1 MPESKEKFDRNE
13 ILENAR
19 DYLETAFAARHYGFL
34 TLARLFDKV
43 DTILYFVSNMLELS
57 IRECV
62 TLIGNYANKTWLEN
76 HF

>member
-1 MPESKEKFDRNE
+1 MPESKEKFGRDE

-19 DYLETAFAARHYGFL
+19 DYLETAFAARHYDFL

-43 DTILYFVSNMLELS
+43 DTILCFVSNMLELS
-57 IRECV
+57 IPECV